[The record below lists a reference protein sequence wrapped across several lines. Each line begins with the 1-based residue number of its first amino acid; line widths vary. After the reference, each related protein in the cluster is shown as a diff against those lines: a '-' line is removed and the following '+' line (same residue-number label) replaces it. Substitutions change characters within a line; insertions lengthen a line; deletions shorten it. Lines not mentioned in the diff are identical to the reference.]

1 MNVLV
6 VADGHYFQTPDGT
19 VYAESVYDY
28 AFYKRYL
35 QSFDHVYAAVRLDQL
50 SETPLKMKKSS
61 GEGVTFLPL
70 PAYRGPKEYLLKYN
84 EISKCVTK
92 YCNDYDCAIFRIPA
106 ATSNIFCKKYIKTKK
121 PFAVEVVVDPWEN
134 FGPGASGNKAMLF
147 VVRRSWTNLVKRM
160 CWRAN
165 GASYVTERYLQQKY
179 PPRALS
185 DDSELYFTESYS
197 SVELPDD
204 SFSKP
209 RQWNR
214 DQNEYW
220 ISHVANTFTGYGKG
234 HLTLMD
240 AVKTVRNRGY
250 NVGIRFVGD
259 GPKLEE
265 FREYAKS
272 LGIGDKVVFTGRLAN
287 GTEVRKVIHDSDIFV
302 LPTFAEGLPRVLLE
316 AMAEGIPCLSS
327 PTCGIPEILEKTY
340 LYDFSDS
347 QGFAEGIIRF
357 ITNPELMSEQ
367 SEKNL
372 YTAKK
377 YSSGILN
384 AKRKSFY
391 TKLRLLAEK
400 RTK

>member
-50 SETPLKMKKSS
+50 NETPQKMKKSS

-70 PAYRGPKEYLLKYN
+70 PAYRGPKEYLLKYK
-84 EISKCVTK
+84 EISRCVSK

-106 ATSNIFCKKYIKTKK
+106 ATSNIFCKMYVKTKK

-147 VVRRSWTNLVKRM
+147 VIRRSWTNLVKKM

-165 GASYVTERYLQQKY
+165 GASYVTERYLQKKY

-185 DDSELYFTESYS
+185 DRSGLYFTESYS
-197 SVELPDD
+197 SVELPDN
-204 SFSKP
+204 SFSES
-209 RQWNR
+209 RQWNGE
-214 DQNEYW
+214 QKVYW
-220 ISHVANTFTGYGKG
+220 IAHVSNAFTGYGKG
-234 HLTLMD
+234 HITLMD
-240 AVKTVRNRGY
+240 AVKIVRDRGY
-250 NVGIRFVGD
+250 NVNVKFVGD
-259 GPKLEE
+259 GPKKAE
-265 FREYAKS
+265 FEEYAQS
-272 LGIGDKVVFTGRLAN
+272 IGIKDNVLFTGRLAN
-287 GTEVRKVIHDSDIFV
+287 GTEVRKVIHDSDLFI

-327 PTCGIPEILEKTY
+327 PTCGIPEILDQKY
-340 LYDFSDS
+340 LYDFHDAN
-347 QGFAEGIIRF
+347 GFADGIIRF
-357 ITNPELMSEQ
+357 ITDPQLMSEA
-367 SEKNL
+367 SMTNVK
-372 YTAKK
+372 TARQ
-377 YSSGILN
+377 YSSSILN

-391 TKLRLLAEK
+391 DKLRDCVNN
-400 RTK
+400 

>member
-35 QSFDHVYAAVRLDQL
+35 QSFDHVYAAVRLDQIN
-50 SETPLKMKKSS
+50 ETPIKMKKSS
-61 GEGVTFLPL
+61 GDGVTFLPL

-84 EISKCVTK
+84 EISKCVSK

-106 ATSNIFCKKYIKTKK
+106 ATSNIFCKKYVKTKK

-160 CWRAN
+160 CWCAN

-185 DDSELYFTESYS
+185 DKSGLYFTESYS

-204 SFSKP
+204 SFSNP
-209 RQWNR
+209 RQWNGE
-214 DQNEYW
+214 QNEYW
-220 ISHVANTFTGYGKG
+220 ISHVSNTFSGYGKG

-240 AVKTVRNRGY
+240 AVKIVRDRGY

-259 GPKLEE
+259 GPKMQE
-265 FREYAKS
+265 FQEYAKR
-272 LGIGDKVVFTGRLAN
+272 IGLSDKVVFTGRLPN
-287 GTEVRKVIHDSDIFV
+287 GTEVRKVIHDSDIFI

-327 PTCGIPEILEKTY
+327 PTCGIPEIISNEY
-340 LYDFSDS
+340 LFDFNDRE
-347 QGFAEGIIRF
+347 GFAKGIIRF
-357 ITNPELMSEQ
+357 VTNPDLMTKESHR
-367 SEKNL
+367 NL
-372 YTAKK
+372 TVAKQ
-377 YSSGILN
+377 YSASILN
-384 AKRKSFY
+384 GKRKNFY
-391 TKLRLLAEK
+391 DSLK
-400 RTK
+400 RITEGKKG